1 MSQTA
6 IQVVFELSEVQAAA
20 LSEFLEYSTFSDF
33 QRKAHHNIDQAHNMA
48 DAASRLRKTLAS
60 KIANNRHDI
69 KPA

>member
-6 IQVVFELSEVQAAA
+6 IQVVFELSETQAAA

-33 QRKAHHNIDQAHNMA
+33 QKKARNNIDRAHDMA

-60 KIANNRHDI
+60 KTANSRRNV